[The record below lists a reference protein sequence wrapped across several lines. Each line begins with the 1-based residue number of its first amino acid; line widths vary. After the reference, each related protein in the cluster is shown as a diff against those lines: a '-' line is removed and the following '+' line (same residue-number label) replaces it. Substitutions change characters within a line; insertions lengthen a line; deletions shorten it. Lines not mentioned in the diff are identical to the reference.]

1 MQRGNISHGSL
12 SNYEITKHFRIW
24 KFAFIKSIFTVKDS
38 STFVLDTASN
48 STVGFRAVPWMDI
61 GADFLSLI
69 MDSGKLL
76 ERKFISLYRNKLR
89 HFIILDFV
97 VNEVF
102 LDLHDT
108 LMDHPGSFYCY

>member
-1 MQRGNISHGSL
+1 MQRGNISHGNL
-12 SNYEITKHFRIW
+12 SNYEITEHFRIW
-24 KFAFIKSIFTVKDS
+24 KFAFIKLIFTVKDS

-48 STVGFRAVPWMDI
+48 STVGFRTVPWIDK

-69 MDSGKLL
+69 MDSVKLL

-89 HFIILDFV
+89 HFIILDFI